1 MTTIVS
7 IGSGKGGVG
16 KSMLSANL
24 AVLLAGKGYKVTLI
38 DLDAGGANSHI
49 MFGVFKPEY
58 TLADFMLRRVDSL
71 QDVTMELKSFN
82 RLRLIPGM
90 GESMYTANI
99 PAAAREKLVR
109 HIHKLDSDFVVI
121 DVGAGTNLNTLD
133 YFMLGDYNLCISTP
147 EPTSVLDLYRFV
159 KLAVIRKAL
168 SVFLANDDI
177 RKTIAKTNVQNI
189 EQIFSLAGEAGQ
201 EKREAA
207 QQAVKNF
214 RPLLVAN
221 RSGDKKKKIHIL
233 QLQQLLKKYVGVQS
247 ITKLGEIPVDTA
259 VEQSIGAF
267 QPVAG
272 YAPKS
277 PAAKALVEI
286 TDNLLSLIEQHKN
299 ADTEISE
306 STAAPAV
313 AADSLV

>member
-1 MTTIVS
+1 M
-7 IGSGKGGVG
+7 
-16 KSMLSANL
+16 
-24 AVLLAGKGYKVTLI
+24 
-38 DLDAGGANSHI
+38 
-49 MFGVFKPEY
+49 
-58 TLADFMLRRVDSL
+58 
-71 QDVTMELKSFN
+71 
-82 RLRLIPGM
+82 
-90 GESMYTANI
+90 
-99 PAAAREKLVR
+99 
-109 HIHKLDSDFVVI
+109 
-121 DVGAGTNLNTLD
+121 
-133 YFMLGDYNLCISTP
+133 
-147 EPTSVLDLYRFV
+147 
-159 KLAVIRKAL
+159 
-168 SVFLANDDI
+168 
-177 RKTIAKTNVQNI
+177 
-189 EQIFSLAGEAGQ
+189 
-201 EKREAA
+201 
-207 QQAVKNF
+207 
-214 RPLLVAN
+214 VAN

-306 STAAPAV
+306 STAAPVV